1 MTEGPG
7 GDERRHLL
15 REYREFIRANHPDR
29 GGDPDEFVA
38 GLERLRALMDA
49 APPAATHLSG
59 KAAETT
65 VFRRGRL
72 PGRLWRHLTER
83 QRRRNNPRV
92 E

>member
-1 MTEGPG
+1 VTEGPG
-7 GDERRHLL
+7 GDERRQLL
-15 REYREFIRANHPDR
+15 REYREFIRTNHPDR
-29 GGDPDEFVA
+29 GGDPDEFAA

-49 APPAATHLSG
+49 APSGASHLSG

-65 VFRRGRL
+65 AYRRGRL
-72 PGRLWRHLTER
+72 PGRLWRLLAER